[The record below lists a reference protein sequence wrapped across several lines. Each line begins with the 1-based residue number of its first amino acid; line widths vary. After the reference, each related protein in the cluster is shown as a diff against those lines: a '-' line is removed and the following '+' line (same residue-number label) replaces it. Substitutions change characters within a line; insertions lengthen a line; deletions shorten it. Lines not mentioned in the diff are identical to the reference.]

1 MSDDEAEL
9 TVESSLYA
17 LRLSHDKLN
26 ETLEGQI
33 DEAEHIDTKA
43 MSLLRVSFTFSGVVA
58 AIAYYIARQRTDTA
72 LGTVDNPFTYAGV
85 LFGVLSIFAALGTV
99 YHTKLETEITV
110 DDITKQATFGRKEML
125 VTFVQTYPRY
135 IARND
140 ERLNKDKAL
149 LSISQALLAISVVS
163 TVISGLVYVN
173 NRPFEFYGILAVTFV
188 VGCIVGL
195 FVALLLA
202 IVKL

>member
-1 MSDDEAEL
+1 MSDDEEKL

-58 AIAYYIARQRTDTA
+58 AIAYYIARQRTDTT

-85 LFGVLSIFAALGTV
+85 LFGVLSVFAAFGTV

-110 DDITKQATFGRKEML
+110 DNITKQATFGRKEMF

-140 ERLNKDKAL
+140 ERLNKDRAL

-163 TVISGLVYVN
+163 TIISGLVYVN
-173 NRPFEFYGILAVTFV
+173 NRSFEFYGILAVTFV

>member
-1 MSDDEAEL
+1 MSDDEEKL

-58 AIAYYIARQRTDTA
+58 AIAYYIARQRTDTT

-85 LFGVLSIFAALGTV
+85 LFGVLSVFAAFGTV

-110 DDITKQATFGRKEML
+110 DDITKQATFGRKEMF
-125 VTFVQTYPRY
+125 VTFVQTYPKY

-140 ERLNKDKAL
+140 ERLNKDRAL

-163 TVISGLVYVN
+163 TIISGVVYVN
-173 NRPFEFYGILAVTFV
+173 NRSFEFYGILAVTFV